1 MANIFDTI
9 FSPRLKRDNYDLSH
23 DVKLTCDFGKL
34 VPFLCEETVPNDTWY
49 LKSDVLLRMAAL
61 IAPIYHNVYVTTHYF
76 YVPFRIIW
84 DDYETFETGGKDG
97 RTVPT
102 FPRLPL
108 LGSAKADASFRD
120 TNGLFAHGSLADF
133 LNYPTSEENDSAGG
147 MMVSALAFR
156 AYQMIYNEYYRDEN
170 LEPELEFG
178 LGSGVINPSD
188 ADFKTLLTLRNR
200 AWMKDYFTSALPW
213 PQKGATQYI
222 PNNTT
227 GKINDSS
234 LRLKN
239 LSSPSSVL
247 GVTGS
252 GSGTLSKATGERN
265 PILVDGMSA
274 GGSLV
279 IDNTNNLELADD
291 GVTIKGTSFTVAD
304 LRNAIAA
311 QHWLEVRARGGNRYK
326 ETIYSLFG
334 KTLDDGRIMRPE
346 FLGGGVNPLQVN
358 DVVQTSQTTSSS
370 PQGQYA
376 GLGYSFGSSNGFKR
390 SFPERGYI
398 IGIMSVMPSPGYVEG
413 LPRMYRKF
421 DPKEFFI
428 PQFQE
433 LGEQQIYNYEVSLR
447 QGADK
452 LGEFGYT
459 PRYAEYKYIPS
470 RVHGDFKDMKSYGYW
485 TLNRHYATA
494 PTLNKEFIECDAD
507 KNDLNRIFAVTD
519 ATVPKML
526 VQIHNTVKAR
536 RPMKKFAEPG
546 ITKI

>member
-9 FSPRLKRDNYDLSH
+9 FSPKLKRDNYDLSH

-34 VPFLCEETVPNDTWY
+34 VPFMCEETIPNDTWY

-76 YVPFRIIW
+76 YVPFRILW

-97 RTVPT
+97 RQKPV
-102 FPRLPL
+102 FPRMPL
-108 LGSAKADASFRD
+108 LGNA
-120 TNGLFAHGSLADF
+120 NGAAAFVDSDGLWQHGSLADY
-133 LNYPTSEENDSAGG
+133 LNYPTSEENDKGG
-147 MMVSALAFR
+147 GIMVSALAFR

-170 LEPELEFG
+170 LEDEIEFS
-178 LGSGVINPSD
+178 LASGDIKKTD
-188 ADFKTLLTLRNR
+188 ADYKTLLTLRNR

-213 PQKGATQYI
+213 PQKGATQFI
-222 PNNTT
+222 PNNTVGT
-227 GKINDSS
+227 VNNRS
-234 LRLKN
+234 LSFKN
-239 LSSPSSVL
+239 PDLASQTVR
-247 GVTGS
+247 GS
-252 GSGTLSKATGERN
+252 HVGQLNNR
-265 PILVDGMSA
+265 DGNLITTDKGDVNNVEA
-274 GGSLV
+274 LAL
-279 IDNTNNLELADD
+279 DNSNNLELSDD

-421 DPKEFFI
+421 DPKEFYI

-433 LGEQQIYNYEVSLR
+433 LGEQAIYNYELSLR
-447 QGADK
+447 KGVDMSA
-452 LGEFGYT
+452 EFGYT

-519 ATVPKML
+519 STVPKML

-546 ITKI
+546 VTKI